1 MVEVELL
8 EHGNS
13 KPSTTRPYIRTSKS
27 LLERQDQLLSNG
39 KRPQDVYDLLLEE
52 SGGPFSLTSSSS
64 APRNMKQIRNR
75 KLVSNISSTERDDD
89 GNDEL
94 LKLVQA
100 QRNPESLTKTVTV
113 TGEHYL
119 TFAYNEKQIQDIDKF
134 CTTEL
139 EASVLAVDTT
149 FNLCD
154 MWITDTSYRNK
165 RLLNPTTGK
174 HLVFLSPVMLHFS
187 KNEKTFGRFALELVS
202 ANPKLK
208 DLKKIGVDL
217 ESAIFNG
224 FSNIIPRV
232 SRLVC
237 GHHLKKRDESE
248 LLNLLGKTRKSA
260 VERNH
265 AKGEIVK
272 DIYGSRE
279 GNYYEYGF
287 AEATDAE
294 DFTAK
299 LESLQSRWKVS
310 CPGFFPWFNVKRKS
324 LFLES
329 VIQSS
334 RENSDMNCLYYQN
347 DIESKHA
354 AEKRNQHFKKESI
367 LAAVSNLHAVIKR
380 EENDEVRAIYGAGNY
395 VLSSQY
401 KNFQVQSHVWHAWNE
416 NRKRDHIDKF
426 R

>member
-1 MVEVELL
+1 MIVRVNRVIDDKFEAYVCVVYHLDGDVKEVVEVELL

-119 TFAYNEKQIQDIDKF
+119 TFAYNEKQIQDIEKF

-165 RLLNPTTGK
+165 R
-174 HLVFLSPVMLHFS
+174 
-187 KNEKTFGRFALELVS
+187 
-202 ANPKLK
+202 
-208 DLKKIGVDL
+208 
-217 ESAIFNG
+217 
-224 FSNIIPRV
+224 
-232 SRLVC
+232 
-237 GHHLKKRDESE
+237 
-248 LLNLLGKTRKSA
+248 
-260 VERNH
+260 
-265 AKGEIVK
+265 
-272 DIYGSRE
+272 
-279 GNYYEYGF
+279 
-287 AEATDAE
+287 
-294 DFTAK
+294 
-299 LESLQSRWKVS
+299 
-310 CPGFFPWFNVKRKS
+310 
-324 LFLES
+324 
-329 VIQSS
+329 
-334 RENSDMNCLYYQN
+334 
-347 DIESKHA
+347 
-354 AEKRNQHFKKESI
+354 
-367 LAAVSNLHAVIKR
+367 
-380 EENDEVRAIYGAGNY
+380 
-395 VLSSQY
+395 
-401 KNFQVQSHVWHAWNE
+401 
-416 NRKRDHIDKF
+416 
-426 R
+426 